1 MKITEADV
9 KLYKF
14 RDIAPGFRIELREQA
29 GDNYIHV
36 WRDDRRIGCFVCTE
50 KGMKFEYHN
59 SHPDSEKPDNQLD
72 GKYRRVLIDKLEDD
86 EIKDIILRTFGDGS
100 LSKNEKEMRK
110 KRSRK

>member
-29 GDNYIHV
+29 GPNYIHV
-36 WRDDRRIGCFVCTE
+36 WRDDRRIGCFVRTE
-50 KGMKFEYHN
+50 EGMKFEYHSN
-59 SHPDSEKPDNQLD
+59 HPDGKEPD
-72 GKYRRVLIDKLEDD
+72 GKKKQILIDKLKDD

-100 LSKNEKEMRK
+100 LTKNEVEMRK
-110 KRSRK
+110 KRS